1 MFVVCGDVSVP
12 GSSSLGAPLTGAPL
26 DTSIG
31 VEDATGIPAEKA
43 GQARRSPGQT
53 ITGVPPAAASRDWH
67 DSGDCISS
75 RGPAIDPGLAAAK
88 ARCTPGLQRGIPVFD
103 HHFDAYDI
111 LPDPYPPHIYPPHI
125 YPQKQLPPHIFHLT
139 AKPSTEYCLGLFLI
153 TYAH

>member
-53 ITGVPPAAASRDWH
+53 ITGVPLAAASRDWH

-75 RGPAIDPGLAAAK
+75 RGPAIDPGLGP
-88 ARCTPGLQRGIPVFD
+88 ARCGESCTR
-103 HHFDAYDI
+103 
-111 LPDPYPPHIYPPHI
+111 
-125 YPQKQLPPHIFHLT
+125 
-139 AKPSTEYCLGLFLI
+139 
-153 TYAH
+153 